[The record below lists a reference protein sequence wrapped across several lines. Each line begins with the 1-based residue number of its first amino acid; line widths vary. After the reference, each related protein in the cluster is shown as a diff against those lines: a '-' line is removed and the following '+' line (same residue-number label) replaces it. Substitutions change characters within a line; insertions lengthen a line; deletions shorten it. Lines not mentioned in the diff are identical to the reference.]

1 MFWHFLSTPYVPFHT
16 PLGKTTSSEAS
27 SPASPPSNQT
37 DALYHA
43 YSLNYQPPSVSAPPL
58 PLFTSSSFLSWILAS
73 WSLSQ
78 ASSTFPTNL
87 SSFFFFS
94 FSINLSSKLL
104 SYNSHYVTLLQS
116 SPYKN
121 ILSSFGAYHALGYS
135 YLTTWLLQSLN
146 IYKKTLIHVYHTS
159 EHLSS
164 RSILLPPPSLP
175 FKTHAHLTASHL
187 SFRTQLKHKLLQEAC
202 FSTRPPQRHTTP
214 ARNVSFIL
222 WLHLF
227 CCATRCKFTS
237 LFPQLDNELSEGKLC
252 LIHPSILVPGLS
264 LAQCF

>member
-1 MFWHFLSTPYVPFHT
+1 MFHFTHLWARPHLQRPLLPHPPHQTRQTLFIMPTPWITSLPLSLPRHCLCSPPHLFWAEFWLPGHSLKPPVPF
-16 PLGKTTSSEAS
+16 
-27 SPASPPSNQT
+27 PPIY
-37 DALYHA
+37 L
-43 YSLNYQPPSVSAPPL
+43 L
-58 PLFTSSSFLSWILAS
+58 
-73 WSLSQ
+73 
-78 ASSTFPTNL
+78 
-87 SSFFFFS
+87 FFFS

-146 IYKKTLIHVYHTS
+146 IYKNTLIHVYHTS

-214 ARNVSFIL
+214 ARSVSFIL

-252 LIHPSILVPGLS
+252 LIHPSILVPSLS